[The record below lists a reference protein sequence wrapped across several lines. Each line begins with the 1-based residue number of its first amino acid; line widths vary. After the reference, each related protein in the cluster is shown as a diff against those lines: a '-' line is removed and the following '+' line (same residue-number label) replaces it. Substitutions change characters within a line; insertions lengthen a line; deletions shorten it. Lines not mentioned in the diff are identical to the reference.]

1 MKRLDSGKAV
11 PIAGLTA
18 EGCWAALPAA
28 RGASASPC
36 PPHLRSHVS
45 LPTVAMGQSS
55 LFLSLSHGAR
65 GPRHSSPPVKSFLRP
80 LQMDT
85 DSSASSTSSCGI
97 PSKSL
102 VHKTRGQG
110 LCPLCLVL
118 FRFLFFQLQLTFNV
132 IFVSGVQYSG

>member
-1 MKRLDSGKAV
+1 MWAPQEMCVTLGEA
-11 PIAGLTA
+11 AGFRKSS
-18 EGCWAALPAA
+18 PH
-28 RGASASPC
+28 RGADSRGLPGGPPSGEGSECTPC

-85 DSSASSTSSCGI
+85 DSSASSTGSCGT

-110 LCPLCLVL
+110 PCPLCLVL
-118 FRFLFFQLQLTFNV
+118 FCFVFFFFN
-132 IFVSGVQYSG
+132 YS